1 MLRRPWFSSQSGQ
14 AGRQVGGI
22 RNHYVP
28 PGKRAFHFLK
38 TRMRGVAEHVQLRDW
53 SSVLGFR
60 LQHKLA
66 SEPATV

>member
-1 MLRRPWFSSQSGQ
+1 MVQLAKVDRPADRW
-14 AGRQVGGI
+14 GGI